1 MKNTKNKKARKNIY
15 TLSAMFLIVVFSF
28 SYIICIYKT
37 VILASDSE
45 INNKKISS
53 LSLNINQKE
62 FDYIGKI
69 SNIDLDKAIEL
80 GYIKNHENMVA
91 YSNINNNSELAIR

>member
-45 INNKKISS
+45 INNNNIS
-53 LSLNINQKE
+53 
-62 FDYIGKI
+62 
-69 SNIDLDKAIEL
+69 
-80 GYIKNHENMVA
+80 
-91 YSNINNNSELAIR
+91 